1 MGSVDEC
8 GMDVQ
13 RQEPKN
19 KNINRTRRIYPSET
33 MLKNNNKKKKMK
45 LYIELMISKNIRES
59 PIYI

>member
-13 RQEPKN
+13 RQEPEN